1 MPDRVIKAI
10 NNVVSQSRAHQFWCL
25 QAVFWLGLCV
35 VTFFTLTLW
44 YEQYAWSY
52 IAHTLLQG
60 LMGVLLSLPLYWVF
74 MRIWDKSLLLRFNVG
89 LISTLLIALVWTI
102 ARMITFIWMSGEQNL
117 WADFGGWYFGGIFI
131 FLCWAV
137 SFHGINYY
145 QLLQS
150 EHKIMLEAEAETRKE
165 QLKSMKAHAIA
176 RDAQLKMLRYQLTP
190 HFLCNTLNVINSLVQ
205 LEESQKAQ
213 RMIVQ
218 LSQFLRYS
226 LDNNPDMKIA
236 LDKEVSALMLYLE
249 IEKTRFGERLTL
261 DFQIDEQAKSA
272 GVPSLLLQPLIENSM
287 KYAISQSESGGT
299 ISLRAKVIEKNLLL
313 ELCDTGPDVK
323 VNNSKF
329 KSSIGRGVGLRNM
342 AERLEAQYEDDYDFE
357 LITMLA
363 GGLKTTI
370 RIPYEPIKN
379 LNEAV
384 SVKYG

>member
-10 NNVVSQSRAHQFWCL
+10 NRAVSQSRARQFWLL

-44 YEQYAWSY
+44 YQQYAWSY

-60 LMGVLLSLPLYWVF
+60 LMGLLLSLPLYWVF
-74 MRIWDKSLLLRFNVG
+74 MRIWDKSLILRYSIG
-89 LISTLLIALVWTI
+89 TISVLLIALAWTV
-102 ARMITFIWMSGEQNL
+102 ARMITFIWISGEQNL

-150 EHKIMLEAEAETRKE
+150 EHKIMLEAGAVTRKE
-165 QLKSMKAHAIA
+165 QLKSLKAQTTA
-176 RDAQLKMLRYQLTP
+176 RDAQLKMLRYQLNP
-190 HFLCNTLNVINSLVQ
+190 HFLCNTLNVINSLIQ
-205 LEESQKAQ
+205 LQESQKAQ

-218 LSQFLRYS
+218 LSKFLRYS

-236 LDKEVSALMLYLE
+236 LEKEVSALMLYLE

-299 ISLRAKVIEKNLLL
+299 ISLRAKVVEKSLLL
-313 ELCDTGPDVK
+313 ELSDTGADVK
-323 VNNSKF
+323 IDKSKI
-329 KSSIGRGVGLRNM
+329 KSSNGRGVGVRNT
-342 AERLEAQYEDDYDFE
+342 ADRLEAQYEDDYDFD
-357 LITMLA
+357 LSTMPS

-370 RIPYEPIKN
+370 RIPYEA
-379 LNEAV
+379 L
-384 SVKYG
+384 